1 MSAHRRDPTVPGLLG
16 SVLLRAGG
24 ARRPGAGR
32 RRMRERLPIAGSDG
46 GDLAAEARR
55 RNGGVERRLG
65 RVRLTDAVAFQRRP
79 LETLAR
85 RPRPGGRLFPLT
97 SAVAGPM
104 LVVGAPEL
112 ARDVLHAPPG
122 TYLAGAANRRI
133 LPVLPENSVLTLDG
147 EPHRQRRRELAPLF
161 HGDALEAI
169 APVIRELAKREVE
182 RWPLG
187 RPFAVL
193 PRMRWLALSV
203 AVRLIL
209 GIEDPARI
217 NHLELH
223 LRQVLRPYSMLSEIS
238 ALARLGPFSPQAVA
252 DRDRRT
258 FARGLDEVVRYRR
271 EDPRD
276 GASVREPLGPDEVF
290 ALLLAGH
297 ETTATGLAWAIELLA
312 RAPRVAD
319 AVAREL
325 PGSERQSLDA
335 VIWEALRLR

>member
-1 MSAHRRDPTVPGLLG
+1 
-16 SVLLRAGG
+16 
-24 ARRPGAGR
+24 
-32 RRMRERLPIAGSDG
+32 
-46 GDLAAEARR
+46 
-55 RNGGVERRLG
+55 
-65 RVRLTDAVAFQRRP
+65 
-79 LETLAR
+79 
-85 RPRPGGRLFPLT
+85 
-97 SAVAGPM
+97 
-104 LVVGAPEL
+104 
-112 ARDVLHAPPG
+112 
-122 TYLAGAANRRI
+122 
-133 LPVLPENSVLTLDG
+133 
-147 EPHRQRRRELAPLF
+147 
-161 HGDALEAI
+161 
-169 APVIRELAKREVE
+169 
-182 RWPLG
+182 
-187 RPFAVL
+187 
-193 PRMRWLALSV
+193 MRWLALSV

-335 VIWEALRLR
+335 VIWEALRLRPPLVDIVRQANAPVRLAGRNVPAGALLLIPPPLIHQEAAAEDGDRFEITRFRGGRPDPHTWLPFGGGDRRCLGASLAMLELREILRQVIDRFELVPARSEPERQRLYGTALVPDSGAWVVLHSRRE